1 MSLWAVSLWAVGRW
15 AVNRV
20 PDQEAIRA
28 NLARVRENIAG
39 AACRAGRDPGDVRL
53 VAVTKLVPPE
63 LVALAVRDGVR
74 DLGENRV
81 QEGVGKRQALETT
94 HPDLG
99 ATVRWHL
106 IGHLQTNKAARA
118 VRHFDLLHSV
128 DSLRVAEAISAA
140 VPRGRPAAILVQVNV
155 AGEKTKSG
163 APPAAVAGLVRD
175 ISRLPG
181 LSVQGLMTIAP
192 LAADPED
199 VRPVFRRM
207 TALAREIDTLGLPG
221 VSMELLSMGMSQDY
235 EVAISEGANVVRIG
249 MAVFGPRGG

>member
-1 MSLWAVSLWAVGRW
+1 
-15 AVNRV
+15 V
-20 PDQEAIRA
+20 PDQETIGA

-39 AACRAGRDPGDVRL
+39 AARRAGRDPGDVCL

-63 LVALAVRDGVR
+63 LVALAVRAGVR

-81 QEGVGKRQALETT
+81 QEGVGKRQALETV

-99 ATVRWHL
+99 AAVRWHL

-118 VRHFDLLHSV
+118 VAHFDLLHSV

-140 VPRGRPAAILVQVNV
+140 ILRGRPAAASGDRPAAASGDRPAAILVQVNM
-155 AGEKTKSG
+155 AGEATKSG
-163 APPAAVAGLVRD
+163 APPAAIAGLVRD

-192 LAADPED
+192 LAADAED
-199 VRPVFRRM
+199 VRPVFRRV

-221 VSMELLSMGMSQDY
+221 VGMELLSMGMSQDY

>member
-1 MSLWAVSLWAVGRW
+1 
-15 AVNRV
+15 V
-20 PDQEAIRA
+20 PDQETIRA

-39 AACRAGRDPGDVRL
+39 AARRAGRDPGDVCL
-53 VAVTKLVPPE
+53 VAVTKLVSAE

-81 QEGVGKRQALETT
+81 QEGVGKRQALETA
-94 HPDLG
+94 HPDLA

-118 VRHFDLLHSV
+118 VAHFDLLHSV

-140 VPRGRPAAILVQVNV
+140 ILRGRLAAASGDRPAAASADRPAAILVQVNM
-155 AGEKTKSG
+155 AGEATKSG
-163 APPAAVAGLVRD
+163 APPAAIAGLVRD

-192 LAADPED
+192 LVADAED
-199 VRPVFRRM
+199 VRPVFRRV

-221 VSMELLSMGMSQDY
+221 VGMELLSMGMSQDY

>member
-1 MSLWAVSLWAVGRW
+1 MGRW
-15 AVNRV
+15 VVGRV
-20 PDQEAIRA
+20 PDQETIRA

-39 AACRAGRDPGDVRL
+39 AARRAGRDPGDVCL
-53 VAVTKLVPPE
+53 VAVTKLVSAE

-81 QEGVGKRQALETT
+81 QEGVGKRQALETA

-99 ATVRWHL
+99 APVRWHL

-118 VRHFDLLHSV
+118 VAHFDLLHSV

-140 VPRGRPAAILVQVNV
+140 VLRDRPAAASGDRPAAILVQVNV
-155 AGEKTKSG
+155 TGEETKSG
-163 APPAAVAGLVRD
+163 APPAAIAGLVRD

-192 LAADPED
+192 LVADAED
-199 VRPVFRRM
+199 VRPVFRRV

-221 VSMELLSMGMSQDY
+221 VGMELLSMGMSQDY